1 MANKKISEFPITT
14 TLASGDD
21 FLINHIGTTS
31 TVSFSSVSDTIS
43 QTVSSSIINS
53 LSGDTVVQKLSAN
66 FIKKPD
72 SATNGQV
79 LTYNGS
85 TSTWV
90 ASSLSAQG
98 YNNSLTENG
107 YQKLPSGLIMQWGK
121 YAGSLD
127 DTNTT
132 ITLSIAFPNAFLN
145 VTATPYRNS
154 DVGGGN
160 VVSVHTNI
168 TTSLNSFTLYGCGIG
183 DGPQGYFWQAI
194 GF

>member
-1 MANKKISEFPITT
+1 MPNKKISEFPITT

-21 FLINHIGTTS
+21 FLINHLGTTS
-31 TVSFSSVSDTIS
+31 TVSFSTVSDTIS

-53 LSGDTVVQKLSAN
+53 LTGDTVVQKLSAN
-66 FIKKPD
+66 FIKNPD

-183 DGPQGYFWQAI
+183 DVPQGYFWQAI